1 MALDILDIPL
11 NSFLEQALG
20 KDEDAW
26 PPEARFVVAAHRGNI
41 GRLKEIARRL
51 DKNGKRGVDATVAAT
66 TYQGMNAL
74 HAAVRGLGK
83 LAVCRYLVDQVGMD
97 VNMWD
102 TSESKKTP
110 LEHAVAGGNLPA
122 ARFLLDHGADLHQ
135 ENEKGVTV
143 IHLAAMKGK
152 SEIVKLLLSRGADV
166 DAKSEEG
173 TPLHLAAFKG
183 HESTVEVLLEHH
195 ADINKLV
202 PSCLLTPVEAAV
214 FAASTPCAKLLIQ
227 AGANVNGVN
236 HCLARAAKDGLTE
249 ITKCLLEAG
258 ADPNRPDERGRMP
271 IELAAVY
278 GRREDVELLFPF
290 TSPIPNVADWSV
302 DGIINHAKLENMQL
316 MDDDAVNMRKSD
328 LKQQGDEA
336 FENQDYTK
344 ASVLY
349 TKALRAD
356 PYDCK
361 MLANRSRC
369 WLRLGDGQK
378 ALEDAIKC
386 KISNRDW
393 AEAHHREGEA
403 LMMLKEYEKACEVLT
418 RGLELDPEN
427 DEMDKLFWEAMKLK
441 KN

>member
-1 MALDILDIPL
+1 
-11 NSFLEQALG
+11 
-20 KDEDAW
+20 
-26 PPEARFVVAAHRGNI
+26 
-41 GRLKEIARRL
+41 
-51 DKNGKRGVDATVAAT
+51 
-66 TYQGMNAL
+66 MNAL

-83 LAVCRYLVDQVGMD
+83 LAVCRYLVDDVGMD

-102 TSESKKTP
+102 TSPSNPPLHLLLRIQHSISSLMVNCIDSPACALGKNTP
-110 LEHAVAGGNLPA
+110 LEHAVSGGNLPA
-122 ARFLLDHGADLHQ
+122 VRFLLDHGADLHQ
-135 ENEKGVTV
+135 ENEEGFTV
-143 IHLAAMKGK
+143 LHLAAMKGK
-152 SEIVKLLLSRGADV
+152 
-166 DAKSEEG
+166 
-173 TPLHLAAFKG
+173 
-183 HESTVEVLLEHH
+183 
-195 ADINKLV
+195 INKLV
-202 PSCLLTPVEAAV
+202 PSCLLTPLEAAV
-214 FAASTPCAKLLIQ
+214 FASSTPCAKLLIQ

-236 HCLARAAKDGLTE
+236 NCLARAAKEGLTE
-249 ITKCLLEAG
+249 IAKCLLEAG

-271 IELAAVY
+271 IELASVY

-302 DGIINHAKLENMQL
+302 DGIINHAKLESMQL
-316 MDDDAVNMRKSD
+316 MDDDAVIMRKSD

-336 FENQDYTK
+336 FENQDYTS

-356 PYDCK
+356 PSDCK

-386 KISNRDW
+386 KISNMDW

-441 KN
+441 K

>member
-1 MALDILDIPL
+1 MALDLLDIPL
-11 NSFLEQALG
+11 TSFLEQVLG
-20 KDEDAW
+20 QDEDRW
-26 PPEARFVVAAHRGNI
+26 PPEARFVVAAHRGNVR
-41 GRLKEIARRL
+41 RLKEIARRL
-51 DKNGKRGVDATVAAT
+51 DTKGKRGVDATVAAT
-66 TYQGMNAL
+66 TYRGMNAL

-83 LAVCRYLVDQVGMD
+83 LAVCRYLVDDVGMD

-102 TSESKKTP
+102 TSESKNTP
-110 LEHAVAGGNLPA
+110 LEHAVSGGNLPA

-135 ENEKGVTV
+135 ENEEGITV

-173 TPLHLAAFKG
+173 TPLHLAAVKG

-202 PSCLLTPVEAAV
+202 PSCLLTPLEAAV
-214 FAASTPCAKLLIQ
+214 FASSTPCAKLLIQ

-236 HCLARAAKDGLTE
+236 NCLARAAREGFTE
-249 ITKCLLEAG
+249 IAMCLLEAG
-258 ADPNRPDERGRMP
+258 ANPNRPDE
-271 IELAAVY
+271 
-278 GRREDVELLFPF
+278 
-290 TSPIPNVADWSV
+290 
-302 DGIINHAKLENMQL
+302 
-316 MDDDAVNMRKSD
+316 
-328 LKQQGDEA
+328 
-336 FENQDYTK
+336 
-344 ASVLY
+344 
-349 TKALRAD
+349 ALRAD
-356 PYDCK
+356 PFDCK

-378 ALEDAIKC
+378 ALEDATKC
-386 KISNRDW
+386 TINNNDW
-393 AEAHHREGEA
+393 AEAHHRKGEA

-441 KN
+441 KK